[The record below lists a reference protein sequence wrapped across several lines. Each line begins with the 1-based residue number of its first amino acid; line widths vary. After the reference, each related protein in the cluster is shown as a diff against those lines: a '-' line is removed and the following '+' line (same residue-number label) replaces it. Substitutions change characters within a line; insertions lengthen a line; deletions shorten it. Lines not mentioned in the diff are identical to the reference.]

1 MWLWGVRFTRMETL
15 INQLQTLSHFN
26 NQQVVINF
34 YEDEE
39 LVQREGLVF
48 ESIQIENNHLHFNK
62 ADKILFSLQLDEY
75 KEFLQRN
82 EFKNYFSFI
91 NGKQRVELYF
101 P

>member
-1 MWLWGVRFTRMETL
+1 METL

-48 ESIQIENNHLHFNK
+48 ESIQIEDNHLYFNK
-62 ADKILFSLQLDEY
+62 AGKILFSLQLDEY